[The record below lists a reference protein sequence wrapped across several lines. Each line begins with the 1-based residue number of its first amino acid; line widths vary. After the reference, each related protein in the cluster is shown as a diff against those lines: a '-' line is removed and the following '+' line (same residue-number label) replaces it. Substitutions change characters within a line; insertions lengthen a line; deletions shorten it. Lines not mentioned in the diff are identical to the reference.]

1 MALVMLKK
9 TSRWGGQME
18 LNEERANMMAHAAGR
33 AVMEL
38 SLADLPVT
46 QQAII
51 DKLEQ
56 YRKETGNVIGKGVN
70 RDAAEI
76 VRNGSKA
83 VR

>member
-1 MALVMLKK
+1 MDAD
-9 TSRWGGQME
+9 
-18 LNEERANMMAHAAGR
+18 EEKLNMMVYAMGR

-38 SLADLPVT
+38 ALADQSIT

-56 YRKETGNVIGKGVN
+56 FRRDSGNAIGKGVN

-76 VRNGSKA
+76 VRKGSKVGGKA
-83 VR
+83 

>member
-1 MALVMLKK
+1 MLKK
-9 TSRWGGQME
+9 TSKRGDEME
-18 LNEERANMMAHAAGR
+18 LNEERTNMMAHAAGR

-83 VR
+83 VK

>member
-1 MALVMLKK
+1 MKMD
-9 TSRWGGQME
+9 
-18 LNEERANMMAHAAGR
+18 EEKVNMMAYAMGR

-38 SLADLPVT
+38 ALADQPIT

-56 YRKETGNVIGKGVN
+56 FRRETGNVIGKGVN

-76 VRNGSKA
+76 VRGGSKA
-83 VR
+83 VK

>member
-1 MALVMLKK
+1 MISSQKNQKGLEVMKLD
-9 TSRWGGQME
+9 
-18 LNEERANMMAHAAGR
+18 EEKVNMMAYAMGR

-38 SLADLPVT
+38 ALSDQPIT

-56 YRKETGNVIGKGVN
+56 FRRNTGNVIGKGVN

-76 VRNGSKA
+76 VRKGGKA
-83 VR
+83 MGLA

>member
-1 MALVMLKK
+1 MVSSQKHQKRLAVMKLD
-9 TSRWGGQME
+9 
-18 LNEERANMMAHAAGR
+18 EEKVNMMAYAMGR

-38 SLADLPVT
+38 ALGDQSIT

-56 YRKETGNVIGKGVN
+56 FRRNTRNVIGKGVN

-76 VRNGSKA
+76 VRKGGKVVGN
-83 VR
+83 R

>member
-1 MALVMLKK
+1 MDAD
-9 TSRWGGQME
+9 
-18 LNEERANMMAHAAGR
+18 EEKVNMMVYAMGR

-38 SLADLPVT
+38 ALSDQPIT

-56 YRKETGNVIGKGVN
+56 FRRDTGNVIGKGVN

-76 VRNGSKA
+76 VRKGSKA
-83 VR
+83 VGKA

>member
-1 MALVMLKK
+1 MKLD
-9 TSRWGGQME
+9 
-18 LNEERANMMAHAAGR
+18 EEKVNMMAYAMGR

-38 SLADLPVT
+38 ALSDQPIT

-56 YRKETGNVIGKGVN
+56 FRRETGNVIGKGVN

-76 VRNGSKA
+76 VRKGSKA
-83 VR
+83 IGLA

>member
-1 MALVMLKK
+1 MKLD
-9 TSRWGGQME
+9 
-18 LNEERANMMAHAAGR
+18 EEKVNMMAYAMGR

-38 SLADLPVT
+38 ALADQQIT

-56 YRKETGNVIGKGVN
+56 FRRNTRNVIGKGVN

-76 VRNGSKA
+76 VRTGRKA
-83 VR
+83 VKKA

>member
-1 MALVMLKK
+1 MKLD
-9 TSRWGGQME
+9 
-18 LNEERANMMAHAAGR
+18 EEKVNMMAYAMGR

-38 SLADLPVT
+38 ALADQPIT

-56 YRKETGNVIGKGVN
+56 FRRETGNVMGKGVN

-76 VRNGSKA
+76 VRSGSKA
-83 VR
+83 VK

>member
-1 MALVMLKK
+1 MKLD
-9 TSRWGGQME
+9 
-18 LNEERANMMAHAAGR
+18 EEKVNMMAYAMGR

-38 SLADLPVT
+38 ALSDRLIT

-56 YRKETGNVIGKGVN
+56 FRRDTGNVIGKGVN

-76 VRNGSKA
+76 VRKGSKA
-83 VR
+83 VGKA